1 MVKIQQRSRLSRSIF
16 GGLVAALTAGILI
29 PSVQA
34 QTVETPRTVPT
45 VSAAARLSDS
55 FASVAKMVEP
65 AVVSI
70 DAKTKAPAPGTT
82 AQTPVT
88 PGEEGDIMEF
98 FRRQLP
104 RRPVYSLGSGFVFDK
119 SGYILTNNHV
129 IDNTSKIVVKF
140 ENGDEYQAT
149 VVGTDLETDLAV
161 LKINAPRE
169 LAFLKLADSDRVRV
183 GDWVLAV
190 GSPFGLTRTV
200 TAGIVSQV
208 KRETPDG
215 SAFQK
220 FIQTDAA
227 INRGN
232 SGGPLINLD
241 GEVIGINSQIATTT
255 GDYNGIGFA
264 LPSTDADA
272 VARQLIA
279 SGKVKRGY
287 LGVGLDS
294 VKAEYAKIYG
304 LGDTRGAIIT
314 LVQDARSAA
323 AVAGLKPGD
332 VVVEFEGKT
341 VASAQDLIA
350 KVAATLPDRT
360 VNLTYLRENGS
371 SLERKTATM
380 KLGERPLRRGSA
392 GLTESGRPET
402 DPVKEAGKPFGLT
415 LVELTPQA
423 AADYQVEGQS
433 GLFIKEINPESDLAE
448 IKNSVGVDAIGEGD
462 IIQRIN
468 RVTVKDSKSF
478 NDAVSKLKKGDA
490 VVLHVVRVDPR
501 SKAGVLRIVQ
511 FTVQ

>member
-1 MVKIQQRSRLSRSIF
+1 MITAKQRSRLSRSF
-16 GGLVAALTAGILI
+16 LSGLIAALTAGI
-29 PSVQA
+29 SVSSLSA
-34 QTVETPRTVPT
+34 QTVDAARTVTT

-70 DAKTKAPAPGTT
+70 DAKTKTPTAT
-82 AQTPVT
+82 AQNPAT

-119 SGYILTNNHV
+119 AGYILTNNHV

-161 LKINAPRE
+161 LKIDAPRD

-208 KRETPDG
+208 NRETPDAT
-215 SAFQK
+215 AFQK

-264 LPSTDADA
+264 LPSSEAGN

-279 SGKVKRGY
+279 SGKVKRGF

-294 VKAEYAKIYG
+294 VKAEYAKVYG
-304 LGDTRGAIIT
+304 LGETRGAIVT
-314 LVQDARSAA
+314 LIQDAKSAA
-323 AVAGLKPGD
+323 AIAGLKAGD
-332 VVVEFEGKT
+332 VIVEFDGKA
-341 VASAQDLIA
+341 VKNAQDLIA
-350 KVAATLPDRT
+350 KVSATPPDRS
-360 VNLTYLRENGS
+360 VNVTYLREMGTV
-371 SLERKTATM
+371 LEKKTATM
-380 KLGERPLRRGSA
+380 KLGERPLRRTA
-392 GLTESGRPET
+392 GTFT
-402 DPVKEAGKPFGLT
+402 DSEKPAPQPVKDAAKPFGLT

-433 GLFIKEINPESDLAE
+433 GLFVKEINPESDLAE
-448 IKNSVGVDAIGEGD
+448 VKNSVGLDAIGEGD

-468 RVTVKDSKSF
+468 RVTVKDAKAF
-478 NDAVSKLKKGDA
+478 TDAVNKLKKGDA

-501 SKAGVLRIVQ
+501 TKAGSLRIVQ